1 MDYIDILG
9 CIVLSSER
17 SIFSEND
24 IMTMVQIVLYGPMVS
39 YELTDFFG
47 IWQIFPI
54 SFHKRRTPIQ
64 KLKGRVKKTISTQP
78 SLLLV
83 CDPGEARTHDP
94 MIKSHLLYQLSYGVN
109 THQKESSFWFWRCK
123 GMLFLLCAK
132 WIRKKFL
139 FMRSCINSHDLI
151 SLMRGQCVGM
161 SCLSVGRACRMEE
174 LELHHCRKVYD
185 WQPRKYEPETL
196 RLWRVFSWKA
206 AREFFRS
213 GVRIFSLPRQNR
225 KVYAP
230 RFWEGQK
237 RKFSR
242 VNWAGR
248 GWCSLRFLLVGG
260 MSVGCLYLWS
270 FFRSNRR
277 GLSSSII
284 DTIIVWILRLTER
297 GSADLIPK
305 EKERGDPS
313 PMM

>member
-1 MDYIDILG
+1 
-9 CIVLSSER
+9 
-17 SIFSEND
+17 
-24 IMTMVQIVLYGPMVS
+24 
-39 YELTDFFG
+39 
-47 IWQIFPI
+47 
-54 SFHKRRTPIQ
+54 
-64 KLKGRVKKTISTQP
+64 
-78 SLLLV
+78 
-83 CDPGEARTHDP
+83 
-94 MIKSHLLYQLSYGVN
+94 
-109 THQKESSFWFWRCK
+109 
-123 GMLFLLCAK
+123 MLFLLCAK
-132 WIRKKFL
+132 WIRKKLL
-139 FMRSCINSHDLI
+139 FTRSCINSHDLI

-161 SCLSVGRACRMEE
+161 SCLSVGGGCGTEVLVR
-174 LELHHCRKVYD
+174 HHCRTGHNLRF
-185 WQPRKYEPETL
+185 WKYEPKTL
-196 RLWRVFSWKA
+196 RLWRVFSRKA
-206 AREFFRS
+206 ARDFFRC
-213 GVRIFSLPRQNR
+213 GVRIFYFPNQNR

-297 GSADLIPK
+297 GSADPIPK